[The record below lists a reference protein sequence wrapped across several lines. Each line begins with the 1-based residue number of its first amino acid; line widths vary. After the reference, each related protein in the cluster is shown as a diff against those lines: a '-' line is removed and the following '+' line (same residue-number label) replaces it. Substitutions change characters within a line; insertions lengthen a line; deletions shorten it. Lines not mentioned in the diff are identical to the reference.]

1 MVTEKSKTW
10 LEQLSGSGYRITPAR
25 KAIVEIMAQSGRA
38 LDAQEVFELAR
49 MNHPQLGLMSVY
61 RTLEKLE
68 DLNLTQRVHQP
79 SGCHTFVAAP
89 DGHQHILICLDC
101 NRVEYFG
108 GDELNPLFEKISRQK
123 EYQIKEHW
131 LQLFGRCK
139 TCTGTRP
146 S

>member
-1 MVTEKSKTW
+1 MDTNKSIHW
-10 LEQLSGSGYRITPAR
+10 LEQLCLSGYRITPSR
-25 KAIVEIMAQSGRA
+25 KAIVEIMAESERA
-38 LDAQEVFELAR
+38 LDAQEVFDLAR
-49 MNHPQLGLMSVY
+49 KQHPQLGLMSVY

-68 DLNLTQRVHQP
+68 ELNLTQRVHQP
-79 SGCHTFVAAP
+79 SGCHTFVASP

-139 TCTGTRP
+139 TCAGLRP
-146 S
+146 